1 MDTKRTPFGDAA
13 VISVDAF
20 VNKLLP
26 PLHSHIPLDALF
38 SDAKMSANSLPVTK
52 RGYLHGYATKH
63 KPSKITSAFKPLQ
76 MCARKIA
83 KAFAP
88 LESTLVFKNNED
100 AQWLLRD
107 RTEDSLPD
115 AYFLSKSGRDDRVD
129 WTTIAVPGVYN
140 KIDTATLS
148 DHNVTKIT
156 RCMFQCL
163 HRDARRRFVYGFT
176 VDDSRMRLWFCDRS
190 QIVVSD
196 PFLFVT
202 GWKPF
207 FQFWVRI
214 MYADP
219 RDLGFDPTV
228 RLLEDDASEPRY
240 EIEVGSPGEEV
251 QVYRTLDALSQGGQ
265 GIVGGATRVWKAVK
279 VENGEEV
286 GEAVALKDSWVW
298 EDGNREGLVDASI
311 RASCASDEQ
320 KAALD
325 KSFLTV
331 LAHGDI
337 LVDGAADR
345 TRAAVTPGKATGK
358 APDHSERDPYTQP
371 HDRSRIHY
379 RIVYKEVCKPLRST
393 SSLYTVFKTLSDA
406 CHGLEALYKCG
417 WVHRDISVGNLL
429 LFGDRAKIHGLEYA
443 ERVDDIAKRPHAVVG
458 TYGFVA
464 VEAQQGRY
472 IFLPRRLNRGKR
484 SGEGPQASQKDKP
497 TDKRVTRAK
506 RKTPSSPRDE
516 SPPPQLPDFHY
527 NALHDLQSLWWIA
540 AYYLI
545 AHEVDSDED
554 LDEEASH
561 NCSSQL
567 ITARKLFL
575 DGSARDDA
583 ISGMFSFRIQLE
595 CLAPTLRDVGSRV
608 EDARARL
615 MTAYQDAERELHA
628 DGLRIKNPIHPI
640 LSNCFH
646 EIAETLKDHD
656 ILVRPLDAIADRC
669 GVHLS

>member
-38 SDAKMSANSLPVTK
+38 SGAKMSANSLPVTK

-76 MCARKIA
+76 MCAGKIA

-115 AYFLSKSGRDDRVD
+115 AYFLSKSEGGGRVD

-196 PFLFVT
+196 SFLFVT
-202 GWKPF
+202 DWKPF
-207 FQFWVRI
+207 FQFWVRV

-219 RDLGFDPTV
+219 RDLGFDLTV
-228 RLLEDDASEPRY
+228 RLLEDDATEPRY
-240 EIEVGSPGEEV
+240 EIEVRSSAEEV
-251 QVYRTLDALSQGGQ
+251 QVYRTLEVLSQGGQ
-265 GIVGGATRVWKAVK
+265 NTVGGAARVWKAVK

-286 GEAVALKDSWVW
+286 GEPVALKDSWVW
-298 EDGNREGLVDASI
+298 EDRKREGHVDSSI
-311 RASCASDEQ
+311 RASCADDEQ
-320 KAALD
+320 KAALG
-325 KSFLTV
+325 KSLLTV
-331 LAHGDI
+331 LAHGDVLI
-337 LVDGAADR
+337 DGATDR
-345 TRAAVTPGKATGK
+345 TRAAVTPPKASGKV
-358 APDHSERDPYTQP
+358 PDSLGRDPVTQP
-371 HDRSRIHY
+371 YDRSRIHY
-379 RIVYKEVCKPLRST
+379 RIVYKEVCEPLRST

-406 CHGLEALYKCG
+406 CHGLEVLYKCG

-429 LFGDRAKIHGLEYA
+429 LFGDFAKIRGLEYA
-443 ERVDDIAKRPHAVVG
+443 ERVDDIAKRPHAVVLLKSSR
-458 TYGFVA
+458 VA
-464 VEAQQGRY
+464 ISSFRDAS
-472 IFLPRRLNRGKR
+472 L
-484 SGEGPQASQKDKP
+484 GESAAAGSRQPHKEDESS
-497 TDKRVTRAK
+497 DKRITRAK

-516 SPPPQLPDFHY
+516 SAPPQLRDFHY
-527 NALHDLQSLWWIA
+527 NALHDLESLWWIA

-554 LDEEASH
+554 LDEEASR
-561 NCSSQL
+561 NRSSQL

-595 CLAPTLRDVGSRV
+595 CLAPSLRDVGSRV

-615 MTAYQDAERELHA
+615 MTAYQDAERELRV
-628 DGLRIKNPIHPI
+628 DGLRLKDPIHSI

-646 EIAETLKDHD
+646 EIAEMLKDHD
-656 ILVRPLDAIADRC
+656 IIVRPLDATVDRC
-669 GVHLS
+669 GAHLS